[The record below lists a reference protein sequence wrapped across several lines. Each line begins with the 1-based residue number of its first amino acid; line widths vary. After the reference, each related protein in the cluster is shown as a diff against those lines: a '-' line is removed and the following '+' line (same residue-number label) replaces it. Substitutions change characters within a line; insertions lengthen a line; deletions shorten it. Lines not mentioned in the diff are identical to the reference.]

1 MDVLKCIACML
12 EVLEQKKGFLSV
24 VNKYE
29 GYPLF
34 SKEPGRNYIGFKKL
48 YLHLSQTL
56 NSLDNR
62 YWAQVAGAIPLITRI
77 AINMKL
83 NSDKAD
89 ETGGGLINVDLSCFF
104 LQNQSRFFRTFPLY
118 SRTANIFLEY
128 QFSNSNL
135 EFGPK

>member
-12 EVLEQKKGFLSV
+12 EVLQQKKGFLSV

-56 NSLDNR
+56 NSLDNQ
-62 YWAQVAGAIPLITRI
+62 YWAQLAGAIPLITRI

-89 ETGGGLINVDLSCFF
+89 ETGGGLINVDLSCFCF
-104 LQNQSRFFRTFPLY
+104 LQNQSRFF
-118 SRTANIFLEY
+118 LEPFHCIVG
-128 QFSNSNL
+128 QLF
-135 EFGPK
+135 F

>member
-12 EVLEQKKGFLSV
+12 EVLQQKKGFLSV

-56 NSLDNR
+56 NSLDNQ
-62 YWAQVAGAIPLITRI
+62 YWAQLAGAIPLITRI

-89 ETGGGLINVDLSCFF
+89 ETGGGLINVDLSYFCFF
-104 LQNQSRFFRTFPLY
+104 LQNQSRLF
-118 SRTANIFLEY
+118 
-128 QFSNSNL
+128 
-135 EFGPK
+135 

>member
-12 EVLEQKKGFLSV
+12 EVLQQKKGFLSV

-56 NSLDNR
+56 NSLDNQ

-83 NSDKAD
+83 NSDKAE
-89 ETGGGLINVDLSCFF
+89 ETGGGLINVDLSCFCFFFCKNKADF
-104 LQNQSRFFRTFPLY
+104 LFKTF
-118 SRTANIFLEY
+118 ST
-128 QFSNSNL
+128 
-135 EFGPK
+135 

>member
-12 EVLEQKKGFLSV
+12 EVLQQKKGFLSV
-24 VNKYE
+24 ANKYE

-56 NSLDNR
+56 NSLDNQ
-62 YWAQVAGAIPLITRI
+62 YWAQVAGAIPMITRI

-89 ETGGGLINVDLSCFF
+89 ETGGDLMLACHVYVFAKPKQIF
-104 LQNQSRFFRTFPLY
+104 LFRTFPLY
-118 SRTANIFLEY
+118 LIF
-128 QFSNSNL
+128 
-135 EFGPK
+135 K